1 MIDVDYSLDQFGRML
16 SDKVRMD
23 AYSAAIVRAVRP
35 GDAVVDLGCGPGVFA
50 LLACKAGARA
60 VYAID
65 TNGAVEFG
73 RHLAAVNGYSDRIH
87 FMRGDSRQ
95 MHLPERVNVIVSDVR
110 GVLPLFSQA
119 VGTLEDARVRFLAEG
134 GRLIPQRDVLCVA
147 VVQLSKPYEQL
158 TTGWEL
164 TGQQIDLSSGLPL
177 ILNSIYRQ
185 KLQPEHL
192 LSEVRQ
198 WHTLN
203 YDTGAK
209 TSAQARIELP
219 ILRGAVGHGLGI
231 WFETVL
237 TDDIGY
243 SSGPI
248 NAENIYGQ
256 TFLPWL
262 EPVALQEG
270 DVCCVDLRAHLV
282 GNSYVWQWETNIPA
296 AARREQVHFRQ
307 SSFYGSLFPA
317 SLLQKRAVD
326 FVPVLNEFGQAE
338 RWILQAMDGKRPLHE
353 IAAEAAR
360 LYPHI
365 FRREEEAFNQ
375 VAEIAEK
382 FSR

>member
-50 LLACKAGARA
+50 LLACKAGARD

-219 ILRGAVGHGLGI
+219 ILRGDVGHGLGI
-231 WFETVL
+231 WFQTVL

>member
-87 FMRGDSRQ
+87 FMRGDCRQ

-164 TGQQIDLSSGLPL
+164 TEQQIDLSSGLPL

-192 LSEVRQ
+192 LSEIRQ

-219 ILRGAVGHGLGI
+219 ILRGDVGHGLGI
-231 WFETVL
+231 WFQTVL

-243 SSGPI
+243 SSGSI

>member
-219 ILRGAVGHGLGI
+219 ILRGDVGHGLGI
-231 WFETVL
+231 WFQTVL

>member
-95 MHLPERVNVIVSDVR
+95 MHLPERVDVIVSDVR

-158 TTGWEL
+158 TTGWESA
-164 TGQQIDLSSGLPL
+164 GQQIDLSSGLPL

-192 LSEVRQ
+192 LSEARQ

-219 ILRGAVGHGLGI
+219 ILRGDVGHGLGI
-231 WFETVL
+231 WFQTVL

>member
-73 RHLAAVNGYSDRIH
+73 RHLAAFNGYSDRIH

-219 ILRGAVGHGLGI
+219 ILRGDVGHGLGI
-231 WFETVL
+231 WFQTVL

>member
-16 SDKVRMD
+16 SDKVRMA
-23 AYSAAIVRAVRP
+23 AYAAAIVRAVRL

-158 TTGWEL
+158 TTGWESA
-164 TGQQIDLSSGLPL
+164 GQQIDLSSGLPL

-192 LSEVRQ
+192 LSEARQ

-353 IAAEAAR
+353 IAAGAAR

>member
-1 MIDVDYSLDQFGRML
+1 
-16 SDKVRMD
+16 
-23 AYSAAIVRAVRP
+23 
-35 GDAVVDLGCGPGVFA
+35 
-50 LLACKAGARA
+50 
-60 VYAID
+60 
-65 TNGAVEFG
+65 
-73 RHLAAVNGYSDRIH
+73 VNGYSDRIH

-219 ILRGAVGHGLGI
+219 ILRGDVGHGL
-231 WFETVL
+231 
-237 TDDIGY
+237 
-243 SSGPI
+243 
-248 NAENIYGQ
+248 
-256 TFLPWL
+256 
-262 EPVALQEG
+262 
-270 DVCCVDLRAHLV
+270 
-282 GNSYVWQWETNIPA
+282 
-296 AARREQVHFRQ
+296 
-307 SSFYGSLFPA
+307 
-317 SLLQKRAVD
+317 
-326 FVPVLNEFGQAE
+326 
-338 RWILQAMDGKRPLHE
+338 
-353 IAAEAAR
+353 
-360 LYPHI
+360 
-365 FRREEEAFNQ
+365 
-375 VAEIAEK
+375 
-382 FSR
+382 